1 MENENFISSI
11 YAQIVA
17 EQDEVVMQMIE
28 DYVRQK
34 QRSGE
39 ICIPLIIEEG
49 KIRHIFNLGL
59 AEYRRIQNN
68 PRKIGSKPYFPE
80 SVYVEFLQEKI
91 NRLKFENNQLIE
103 KLDDIENHIPH
114 ID

>member
-1 MENENFISSI
+1 MENFISSI

-17 EQDEVVMQMIE
+17 EQDDATMQMIE
-28 DYVRQK
+28 DYVREK

-39 ICIPLIIEEG
+39 ICIPIIIGEG

-59 AEYRRIQNN
+59 TEYRRIQND
-68 PRKIGSKPYFPE
+68 PRKIGSKAYFPE

-91 NRLKFENNQLIE
+91 NCLKFENNQLKM

>member
-1 MENENFISSI
+1 METQDFFSSI

-17 EQDEVVMQMIE
+17 EQDDVTMQMIE
-28 DYVRQK
+28 NYVKEK

-39 ICIPLIIEEG
+39 ICIPLIIGEG

-59 AEYRRIQNN
+59 TEYRRIQND

-80 SVYVEFLQEKI
+80 SVYVEFLQERI
-91 NRLKFENNQLIE
+91 NHLVFENNQLKME
-103 KLDDIENHIPH
+103 LDDIENHIPH
-114 ID
+114 ND

>member
-1 MENENFISSI
+1 METQDFISNI

-17 EQDEVVMQMIE
+17 EQDDVTMQMIE
-28 DYVRQK
+28 GYVREK

-39 ICIPLIIEEG
+39 ICIPLIIGEG

-59 AEYRRIQNN
+59 TEYRRIQKE

-80 SVYVEFLQEKI
+80 SVYVEFLEERI
-91 NRLKFENNQLIE
+91 RNLRFENKQLKME
-103 KLDDIENHIPH
+103 LDNIENHIPH

>member
-1 MENENFISSI
+1 MKTQDVISSI

-17 EQDEVVMQMIE
+17 EQDDTTMQMIE
-28 DYVRQK
+28 DYVREK
-34 QRSGE
+34 QRNGE
-39 ICIPLIIEEG
+39 ICIPLIIGEG

-59 AEYRRIQNN
+59 TEYRRIQND

-91 NRLKFENNQLIE
+91 NRLKFENNQLKM
-103 KLDDIENHIPH
+103 KLDDLEDHIPH